1 MVDNCT
7 CGIMAFP
14 CVEISLIEKPIQA
27 QKVNTYEDGR
37 ILRIFSL
44 RVNKVG
50 KHSVWHQQVFLSIVK
65 LGPFALMLI
74 LKLFFIFQG
83 KSAGQ
88 SSPVCQDV
96 RNFRISLTLPMTCNF
111 WDFFMTDQTRR
122 YYHSSSFFQI
132 QTFWILFWKK
142 PNGRQ
147 THKITRNIKEK
158 TRKFRLLFTDKVLNS
173 FILTLSKNFRYE
185 THLIRQAS
193 QKFKI

>member
-1 MVDNCT
+1 MSR
-7 CGIMAFP
+7 FP
-14 CVEISLIEKPIQA
+14 WLRTHST
-27 QKVNTYEDGR
+27 QKSQYLWWGQDFAN
-37 ILRIFSL
+37 IFSHI
-44 RVNKVG
+44 VNKVG
-50 KHSVWHQQVFLSIVK
+50 KNNVWHQQVFLSIVK
-65 LGPFALMLI
+65 LGPFTLMLI
-74 LKLFFIFQG
+74 LNLFFIFQG

-158 TRKFRLLFTDKVLNS
+158 TKKIRLLFTDKVLNS
-173 FILTLSKNFRYE
+173 FIFK
-185 THLIRQAS
+185 
-193 QKFKI
+193 QKFPWRNSFDQAGFTKVQNLTKKAATNF

>member
-1 MVDNCT
+1 MLVLVDNCT

-14 CVEISLIEKPIQA
+14 CVKFPWLRNPFKPKKSILMILQTFSASELTRLEKP
-27 QKVNTYEDGR
+27 NM
-37 ILRIFSL
+37 
-44 RVNKVG
+44 
-50 KHSVWHQQVFLSIVK
+50 WHQQVFLSIVK

-122 YYHSSSFFQI
+122 YYHSSSFFSNSNFSDLILKKTQWKTNSQNYKKHKREDKKI
-132 QTFWILFWKK
+132 QTFIY
-142 PNGRQ
+142 R
-147 THKITRNIKEK
+147 
-158 TRKFRLLFTDKVLNS
+158 
-173 FILTLSKNFRYE
+173 
-185 THLIRQAS
+185 
-193 QKFKI
+193 